1 MKKTYLA
8 LSLLLAVLLLPVS
21 SLAFEVGA
29 RGYYW
34 FPSLDGTVQVDD
46 GGIIGTTIDFDKDLG
61 IDDEDYPSVEAFI
74 GLGNHHLS
82 LTYTDIDYSGKKT
95 LTRDINFEGWT
106 YSAGAPVSSSIEY
119 SMIDLHYQ
127 YDLLDLENIL
137 AGFSLGGVIQV
148 KYLDGDVSLK
158 TTAGTGI
165 DEQEDFTLPIPMVG
179 VNLHIGILAD
189 ILEAR
194 VRGTWIGY
202 SGNSIYELTGD
213 VSFTPFPFMDI
224 HGGYKTFVI
233 DIDEDDVIFDYD
245 MSGPYVALTVSF

>member
-34 FPSLDGTVQVDD
+34 FPTLDGNVKVDD
-46 GGIIGTTIDFDKDLG
+46 GTPGTTIDFDKDLG
-61 IDDEDYPSVEAFI
+61 IDDEDYPSVEAFV
-74 GLGNHHLS
+74 GLGDHHLS
-82 LTYTDIDYSGKKT
+82 LTYTEIDYSGKKT
-95 LTRDINFEGWT
+95 LTRDIVFNGET
-106 YSAGAPVSSSIEY
+106 YSVGAPVTSSIEY
-119 SMIDLHYQ
+119 TMIDLHYQ

-137 AGFSLGGVIQV
+137 AGFSLGGVFQV
-148 KYLDGDVSLK
+148 KYLDGDIRLK
-158 TTAGTGI
+158 TTGI
-165 DEQEDFTLPIPMVG
+165 DEVEDITLPIPMVG
-179 VNLHIGILAD
+179 VNLHLGILAD

-194 VRGTWIGY
+194 VRGTAIGY
-202 SGNSIYELTGD
+202 SGNTIYELMAD
-213 VSFTPFPFMDI
+213 ISFTPFPFMDI

-245 MSGPYVALTVSF
+245 MTGPYVALTVSF